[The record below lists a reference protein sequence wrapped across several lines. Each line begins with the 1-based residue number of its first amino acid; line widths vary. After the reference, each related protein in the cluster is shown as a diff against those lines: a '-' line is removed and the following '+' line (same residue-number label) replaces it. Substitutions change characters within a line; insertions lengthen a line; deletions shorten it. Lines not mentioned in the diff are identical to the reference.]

1 MVSILAKFFI
11 HSNDYK
17 DTRVREKYGILCGL
31 VGIFLNVCLFAGKF
45 FIGLITGAISIT
57 ADAFNNLSDAGSSF
71 ITLIGFK
78 LAGQK
83 PDPDHPFGHGRMEY
97 LSGMFV
103 SAIIL
108 LMAFE
113 LIKSSV
119 EKIIHPE
126 LPEFNTI
133 TVVILVASILVK
145 VYMAAYNTSV
155 GKKIDSA
162 AMAATA
168 KDSLSDTI
176 ATTVVLICAIV
187 GHFWNIPIDGYCGVL
202 VGIMILIAGIEAMKD
217 TINPLL
223 GQPPTPELVSEI
235 ENIVMSYDKVLG
247 IHDLVVHDYGPGRMM
262 ISLHAEVSYK
272 EDILELHDIID
283 QIEFNLRGMLNCE
296 PVIHMDPIVDDDDQI
311 NEAKEKV
318 LEIVGELANK
328 YNEKITMHDF
338 RMVKGTT
345 HSNLIFDVVVPHKF
359 VLSDNELRD
368 EIGNAVNEYNKTYFC
383 VIQVDKAY
391 VK

>member
-45 FIGLITGAISIT
+45 FIGMITGAISIT